1 MRSRTRTEVWRE
13 KAYCGLCH
21 RLYLDGLRI
30 SERRDW
36 GSGSMMEADIVMAV
50 SGGDADLV

>member
-1 MRSRTRTEVWRE
+1 M
-13 KAYCGLCH
+13 
-21 RLYLDGLRI
+21 DGLRI